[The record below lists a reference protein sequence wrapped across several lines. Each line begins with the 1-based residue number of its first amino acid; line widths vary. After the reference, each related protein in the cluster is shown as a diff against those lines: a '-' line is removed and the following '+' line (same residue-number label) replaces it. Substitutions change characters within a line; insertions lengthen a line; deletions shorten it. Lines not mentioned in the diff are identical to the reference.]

1 MPQAKTIKKQ
11 PQRKSILRKVV
22 GGFTAKTNNPAEN
35 LIEFVKILEK
45 IEVTP
50 DKTAFNSKYMRG
62 PDGSVIEY

>member
-1 MPQAKTIKKQ
+1 M
-11 PQRKSILRKVV
+11 RKVV